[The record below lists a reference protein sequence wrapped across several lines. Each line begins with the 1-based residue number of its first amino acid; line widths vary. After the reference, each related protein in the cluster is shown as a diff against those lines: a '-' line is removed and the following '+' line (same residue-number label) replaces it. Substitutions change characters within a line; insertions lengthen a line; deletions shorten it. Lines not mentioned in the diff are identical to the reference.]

1 MEGSALTYLIEQLVE
16 MEIENIHQDCN
27 YVKDAL
33 PPWFTDMRGMI
44 SEEEFMKEVRQY
56 FSQQY
61 GEMSAQ
67 KLIEL
72 ADYHFL

>member
-1 MEGSALTYLIEQLVE
+1 
-16 MEIENIHQDCN
+16 
-27 YVKDAL
+27 
-33 PPWFTDMRGMI
+33 MRGMI
-44 SEEEFMKEVRQY
+44 SEEEFMKEVKQY